1 MAANAS
7 PFYELYRRSSVGRT
21 LMDTL
26 DELIGERRI
35 EPQLAMKI
43 LSHFD
48 RSITEVL
55 QDKVKARMTFKGHL
69 DTYRFCDEVWTFLI
83 KDVTFKMDNT
93 SVHADKV
100 KIGLAPT
107 PQAYQKQHE
116 RQDHGLPHPCTSLTT
131 IPMASASPS
140 SATST
145 SSTTSPHPRQ
155 ALRSRNLPPLP
166 EFTFPP
172 SPGPE
177 DSVLTTPRVQIKQEK
192 KKEEGDM
199 AISDL
204 SKKAQWITFALSSGA
219 CAAINGVFAKLTT
232 TELTTTFATFLAG
245 LINLEKGEQAFEYAI
260 RAIFFAL
267 NLIFNGIMWT
277 LFTKALSR
285 SPSTTQ
291 VAILNTSANFMI
303 TAILGLVIFSESLP
317 PLWVAGAALL
327 VAGNVL
333 IGRGEEEEIS
343 VAGEDEHRTSE
354 EGSGTYSDAGEGR
367 ALLADD
373 IELET
378 DGEDTMPVK
387 QRDDEDILDLQL
399 PSEEPTS
406 VG

>member
-1 MAANAS
+1 
-7 PFYELYRRSSVGRT
+7 
-21 LMDTL
+21 
-26 DELIGERRI
+26 
-35 EPQLAMKI
+35 
-43 LSHFD
+43 
-48 RSITEVL
+48 
-55 QDKVKARMTFKGHL
+55 
-69 DTYRFCDEVWTFLI
+69 
-83 KDVTFKMDNT
+83 
-93 SVHADKV
+93 
-100 KIGLAPT
+100 
-107 PQAYQKQHE
+107 
-116 RQDHGLPHPCTSLTT
+116 
-131 IPMASASPS
+131 MASASS
-140 SATST
+140 S
-145 SSTTSPHPRQ
+145 SSTTAPHPRQ

-177 DSVLTTPRVQIKQEK
+177 DSAPSTPRVKQQKEK
-192 KKEEGDM
+192 REEEKEGGM

-267 NLIFNGIMWT
+267 NLVFNGIMWT

-317 PLWVAGAALL
+317 PLWFAGAALL
-327 VAGNVL
+327 VAGNVI
-333 IGRGEEEEIS
+333 IGRREEKEVS
-343 VAGEDEHRTSE
+343 AAGEDAHRTSE
-354 EGSGTYSDAGEGR
+354 EGSGTYSDAGEDR

-373 IELET
+373 IELER
-378 DGEDTMPVK
+378 DGKDTIPVRRK
-387 QRDDEDILDLQL
+387 VDEDILDLEM
-399 PSEEPTS
+399 PPDESRR